1 MTDPINRPTV
11 DVTPSLKRALRAFLD
26 GPDRSIAAAN
36 ELEVMLDEYEAREPF
51 ASLRLALASYRPEG
65 GDLLYDAQS
74 ILPDVRAALDA
85 LEEE

>member
-1 MTDPINRPTV
+1 MTDPTTRRTL
-11 DVTPSLKRALRAFLD
+11 DAAPSLKHALRAFLD
-26 GPDRSIAAAN
+26 GPERTIAAAN